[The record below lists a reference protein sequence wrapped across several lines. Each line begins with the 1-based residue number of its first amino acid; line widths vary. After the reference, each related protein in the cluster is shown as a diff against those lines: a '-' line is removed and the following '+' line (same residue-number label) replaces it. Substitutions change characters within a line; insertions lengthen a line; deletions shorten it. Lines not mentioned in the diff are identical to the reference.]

1 MYGDFWHDDYEIC
14 FDRKVVSAVMSDSVI
29 VSIGYYTP
37 VWQRVYCSGGCV
49 CYLCADFTS
58 LLTYVPQGGLWS
70 VQGVVLERPLRR
82 AAVQQVRETHDAQ
95 GAAGREAALPELRL
109 PVSTWFLHVRTLD
122 LTAVALSSAWSF
134 RHKDSGGGSWDSMLK
149 VWA

>member
-1 MYGDFWHDDYEIC
+1 M
-14 FDRKVVSAVMSDSVI
+14 
-29 VSIGYYTP
+29 
-37 VWQRVYCSGGCV
+37 WQRVYCSGGCV

-109 PVSTWFLHVRTLD
+109 PVSTSMVSSRANTGFDRCRAVFRVVLSPQGLRRRLLGLD
-122 LTAVALSSAWSF
+122 AQGAGLTLTAET
-134 RHKDSGGGSWDSMLK
+134 RG
-149 VWA
+149 WA